1 MDVYAV
7 AEGLALVLTLG
18 YVGLAIVQS
27 VWCWP
32 SGFLGAGL
40 TLVVCLHA
48 RLYGMAVLQ
57 LVYMALMVYGWHE
70 WRQGGEDGGGL
81 RVSRTPLVW
90 AIGLTVTG
98 ALSAVAMGL
107 FLNERTDA
115 VLPFWDAGTT
125 AFSLVAQLMTTRK
138 WIENW
143 LVWLV
148 VDGVYVGMFVSQ
160 DLFLMASL
168 YLALIV
174 FAAAGFLQWRR
185 CLRGEHPAST
195 T

>member
-1 MDVYAV
+1 MDVYAL
-7 AEGLALVLTLG
+7 AEGLALVLTLS

-32 SGFLGAGL
+32 AGFLGAGL

-48 RLYGMAVLQ
+48 RLYGMAALQ

-70 WRQGGEDGGGL
+70 WRRGGEDGGGL
-81 RVSRTPLVW
+81 GVSRTPLVW
-90 AIGLTVTG
+90 AIGLTVTA
-98 ALSAVAMGL
+98 ALSAVAMG
-107 FLNERTDA
+107 FLLTESTDA
-115 VLPFWDAGTT
+115 ALPFWDAGTT

-143 LVWLV
+143 LVWIV

-160 DLFLMASL
+160 ELFLMAAL
-168 YLALIV
+168 YL
-174 FAAAGFLQWRR
+174 R
-185 CLRGEHPAST
+185 
-195 T
+195 